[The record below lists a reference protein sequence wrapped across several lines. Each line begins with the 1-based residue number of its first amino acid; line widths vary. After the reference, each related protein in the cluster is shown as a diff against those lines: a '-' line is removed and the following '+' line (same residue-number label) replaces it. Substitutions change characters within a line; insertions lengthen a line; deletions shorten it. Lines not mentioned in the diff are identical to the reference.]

1 MIPSLYLSVPMKQQ
15 DEQHRQMD
23 LKSGRVFIK
32 NYVSES
38 VCGRLQSTI
47 KDFGLKW
54 TRDNFL
60 STTLLLL

>member
-1 MIPSLYLSVPMKQQ
+1 MKQQ
-15 DEQHRQMD
+15 DEQHRRTD
-23 LKSGRVFIK
+23 LKGGCVFIK

-38 VCGRLQSTI
+38 VCSRLQSTI

-54 TRDNFL
+54 TQDNFL